1 MKETSM
7 LQAPSVRGFF
17 DEPTNT
23 ISYIVSD
30 PATKRAAIV
39 DPVLDYDP
47 ASSVADS
54 HSIDAIL
61 AEAAREGLIIDWVLE
76 THAHAD
82 HLSAAQIVR
91 AATGAK
97 IGIGEHIDEVQKLF
111 KPIFAAEDVK
121 ADGDGFD
128 HLFKDGERFKLGEI
142 ESETIYTPGHTP
154 ADVAYKIGDVVFVG
168 DTLFMPDYGTARADF
183 PGGDAHALYQSIR
196 RILSLPPQ
204 TRLFMCHD
212 YKTPGRDVYAWE
224 TTVAEERAKNVQ
236 IKDGVSEE
244 EFVAERQKRDKEL
257 AAPRLLL
264 PSIQVNIRAGK
275 FPPPREDGA
284 RFLNIPVKFKG
295 APLRAG

>member
-1 MKETSM
+1 MP
-7 LQAPSVRGFF
+7 QAPSVRAFF

-23 ISYIVSD
+23 ITYIVSD

-47 ASSVADS
+47 ASGVADS

-61 AEAAREGLIIDWVLE
+61 AEAAREGLTIDWVLE

-82 HLSAAQIVR
+82 HLTAAQIVK

-97 IGIGEHIDEVQKLF
+97 IGIGEHIDKVQALF
-111 KPIFAAEDVK
+111 KPVFGAEDVK
-121 ADGDGFD
+121 ADGGCFD
-128 HLFKDGERFKLGEI
+128 HLFKDGERFKIGEL
-142 ESETIYTPGHTP
+142 EGETIYTPGHTP
-154 ADVAYKIGDVVFVG
+154 ADVAYKIGDAVFVG

-212 YKTPGRDVYAWE
+212 YTAPGREFYAWE
-224 TTVAEERAKNVQ
+224 TTVAEQRAKNVQ

-244 EFVAERQKRDKEL
+244 DFVAGRRKRDQEL

-275 FPPPREDGA
+275 FPPPRGDGA
-284 RFLNIPVKFKG
+284 RFLSIPVKFKG
-295 APLRAG
+295 AAAQAG

>member
-1 MKETSM
+1 MS
-7 LQAPSVRGFF
+7 QAPSVKGFF

-23 ISYIVSD
+23 ITYIVSD
-30 PATKRAAIV
+30 PSSKHAAIV

-47 ASSVADS
+47 TSGVANS

-61 AEAAREGLIIDWVLE
+61 AEAAREGLKIDWVLE

-82 HLSAAQIVR
+82 HLSAAQIVK

-97 IGIGEHIDEVQKLF
+97 IGIGEHIDAVQKLF
-111 KPIFAAEDVK
+111 KPVFAADDVK
-121 ADGDGFD
+121 ANGAGFD
-128 HLFKDGERFKLGEI
+128 HLFKDGERFKIGEI
-142 ESETIYTPGHTP
+142 EGEAIYTPGHTP
-154 ADVAYKIGDVVFVG
+154 ADVAYKIGDAVFVG

-183 PGGDAHALYQSIR
+183 PGGDAHALYRSIR

-212 YKTPGRDVYAWE
+212 YKAPGRYVYAWE

-244 EFVAERQKRDKEL
+244 EFVAGREKRDREL
-257 AAPRLLL
+257 SAPTLLL
-264 PSIQVNIRAGK
+264 PSIQVNIRGGK

-295 APLRAG
+295 AAARAG

>member
-1 MKETSM
+1 MS
-7 LQAPSVRGFF
+7 QAPSVRAFF

-23 ISYIVSD
+23 ITYIVSD

-47 ASSVADS
+47 ASGVADS
-54 HSIDAIL
+54 HSVDAIL
-61 AEAAREGLIIDWVLE
+61 AEAAREGLTIDWVLE

-82 HLSAAQIVR
+82 HLSAAQIVK

-97 IGIGEHIDEVQKLF
+97 IGIGEHIDKVQKLF
-111 KPIFAAEDVK
+111 KPVFGADDLK
-121 ADGDGFD
+121 ADGGCFD
-128 HLFKDGERFKLGEI
+128 HLFKDGERFKIGEI
-142 ESETIYTPGHTP
+142 EAETIYTPGHTP
-154 ADVAYKIGDVVFVG
+154 ADVAYRIGDAVFVG

-183 PGGDAHALYQSIR
+183 PGGDAHALYRSIR

-212 YKTPGRDVYAWE
+212 YKAPGRDAYAWE
-224 TTVAEERAKNVQ
+224 TTVAEQRAKNVQ
-236 IKDGVSEE
+236 IRDGVSEE
-244 EFVAERQKRDKEL
+244 EFVAQRQKRDKGL

-275 FPPPREDGA
+275 FPPPQEGGA
-284 RFLNIPVKFKG
+284 RFLRIPVKFTG
-295 APLRAG
+295 AAARAG

>member
-1 MKETSM
+1 MP
-7 LQAPSVRGFF
+7 QAPSVRAFF

-23 ISYIVSD
+23 ITYIVSD

-47 ASSVADS
+47 ASGVADS

-61 AEAAREGLIIDWVLE
+61 AEAAREGLTIEWALE

-82 HLSAAQIVR
+82 HLSAAQLVK

-97 IGIGEHIDEVQKLF
+97 IGIGEHIDKVQKLF
-111 KPIFAAEDVK
+111 KPVFGADDVK
-121 ADGDGFD
+121 ADGGCFD
-128 HLFKDGERFKLGEI
+128 HLFKDGERFKIGEI
-142 ESETIYTPGHTP
+142 EAETIYTPGHTP
-154 ADVAYKIGDVVFVG
+154 ADVAYRIGDAVFVG

-183 PGGDAHALYQSIR
+183 PGGDAHALYRSIR
-196 RILSLPPQ
+196 RILELPPQ

-212 YKTPGRDVYAWE
+212 YKAPGRDAYAWE

-236 IKDGVSEE
+236 IRDGVSEE
-244 EFVAERQKRDKEL
+244 EFVAGRQKRDKEL

-275 FPPPREDGA
+275 FPPPRDGGG
-284 RFLNIPVKFKG
+284 RFLSIPVKFKG
-295 APLRAG
+295 AAARAG